1 LEHQVRATTVVPS
14 IRPGASGKVATVKGL
29 YAIVDVDFLNQRG
42 VDPLAFSDAVLAARP
57 AALQLR
63 AKAAGARDTLELL
76 RAIQARASARGV
88 PLFANDRPDL
98 ALLAGCRGVHLGQSD
113 LPLADAR
120 RLAPELALGVSTHG
134 LEQLGRALAERPAY
148 VALGPIFQTSSKRD
162 PDPVVGLEQLE
173 EASRRCRAAGIPL
186 LAIGGLSLDNAASV
200 ARWAELG
207 AVISALLP
215 ASGLAGVSAAAAA
228 LHTALGGGA

>member
-1 LEHQVRATTVVPS
+1 VPS
-14 IRPGASGKVATVKGL
+14 IRRGASGKVATVRGL
-29 YAIVDVDFLNQRG
+29 YAIVDLDFLSQRG
-42 VDPLAFSDAVLAARP
+42 VDPLAFADAVLAARP

-63 AKAAGARDTLELL
+63 AKSAGARDTLELL

-98 ALLAGCRGVHLGQSD
+98 ALLAGCRGVHLGQAD
-113 LPLADAR
+113 LALADAR
-120 RLAPELALGVSTHG
+120 RLAPELALGISTHG
-134 LEQLGRALAERPAY
+134 LEQLDRALGEGPAY
-148 VALGPIFQTSSKRD
+148 VALGPIFRTSSKRD
-162 PDPVVGLEQLE
+162 PDPLVGLELLA
-173 EASRRCRAAGIPL
+173 EASRRCRAAGVPL
-186 LAIGGLSLDNAASV
+186 LAIGGLSLENAASV

-228 LHTALGGGA
+228 LHVALGGGA

>member
-1 LEHQVRATTVVPS
+1 VR
-14 IRPGASGKVATVKGL
+14 GL
-29 YAIVDVDFLNQRG
+29 YAIVDLDFLNQRR
-42 VDPLAFSDAVLAARP
+42 VDPLAFADAVLSARP

-63 AKAAGARDTLELL
+63 AKSAAARDTLELL

-98 ALLAGCRGVHLGQSD
+98 ALLAGCSGVHLGQD
-113 LPLADAR
+113 DVTLADAR

-134 LEQLGRALAERPAY
+134 LEQLDRALAERPAY

-162 PDPVVGLEQLE
+162 PDPRVGLELLA
-173 EASRRCRAAGIPL
+173 EASRRCRAAGVPL
-186 LAIGGLSLDNAASV
+186 LAIGGLSLDNAGSV
-200 ARWAELG
+200 SRWAELG

-215 ASGLAGVSAAAAA
+215 ASGLAGVSGVAAA
-228 LHTALGGGA
+228 LHAALRGAV